1 MVHIANA
8 GPKNKG
14 PIFFNVDHPVGQ
26 GQGVEPNAVLSA
38 DVQLVQVMLR
48 ALGYYSQPGGGCSGR
63 NDYNTVQAIT
73 QFQLNHTSAI
83 PDGRIPAR
91 AVDLYR
97 DCGVV
102 HYRPGD
108 TGAVDVGDRIFVSV
122 HRDTDLLYLE
132 PQMNA
137 DKRRSAFICVNPRPT

>member
-83 PDGRIPAR
+83 PDGRISVATGETFGPGSQFAIVTLNKLVR
-91 AVDLYR
+91 EKFRSDWPLIHRLGGIPGPPDLQIR
-97 DCGVV
+97 LNQ
-102 HYRPGD
+102 
-108 TGAVDVGDRIFVSV
+108 IFG
-122 HRDTDLLYLE
+122 
-132 PQMNA
+132 
-137 DKRRSAFICVNPRPT
+137 I